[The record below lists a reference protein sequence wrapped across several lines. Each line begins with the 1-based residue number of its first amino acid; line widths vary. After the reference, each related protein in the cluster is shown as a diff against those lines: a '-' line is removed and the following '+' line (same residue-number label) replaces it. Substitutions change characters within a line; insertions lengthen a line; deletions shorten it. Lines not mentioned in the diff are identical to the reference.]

1 MFKAITYYLLS
12 IFIVGLLYGEAY
24 SQSKISSVN
33 NESRKIS
40 KLYKELEESL
50 QSKDEVRITGNYES
64 LAKAYLKESNY
75 IKSEE
80 YYSKALD
87 IYTKRKQDEDV
98 ARASRG
104 LAKAK
109 ERLGK
114 YEQAAQHYEL
124 AQQKSN
130 DNIDKSI
137 NSNDAKRV
145 SSFSNP
151 QLQSSYSNSNI
162 QYYKQK
168 GQKEEIVDAYMQQA
182 ISSTQLN
189 NSQQAIDNY
198 SNALK
203 YTDNNSNEQVQI
215 KDELATIY
223 LNTNQTEKA
232 KEIKNELI
240 VEAQQQQDVTTEIQ
254 QKQSL
259 ATILMQEADNNTEAL
274 QLLQDS
280 YSKAIANSNTLEAK
294 KSLELLIDYY
304 RNKGDYS
311 KSIQLYDQ
319 FLKKLDA
326 LVKSDSSLLD
336 YSLIAATEEK
346 IKQLE
351 KEKKLQ
357 DELIAETKRFN
368 YMLAGAI
375 LLIVLFLLLMVRAFY
390 SVKRKN
396 KEIALQSLRREMNPH
411 FIFNSLNSVNQFI
424 AENKELEANKYL
436 SSYSQLMRSVMENS
450 NKDFILLSKEI
461 ELIKKYLALEHLRF
475 KEKFDYRISLDEKLD
490 AESIYIPNMLL
501 QPQLENAIWH
511 GLRYK
516 DDKGTL
522 TLNITLNTN
531 AVCVCIEDNGIGL
544 TKSKELKTLNQK
556 AHDSRGLNNTM
567 ERIYLLNE
575 LYHKNIQ
582 LTITEKEHQTGTIVT
597 IVFPVI
603 NKL

>member
-1 MFKAITYYLLS
+1 MFKVITYYLLT
-12 IFIVGLLYGEAY
+12 IFIVCSLCGEVY

-33 NESRKIS
+33 SESRKIS

-50 QSKDEVRITGNYES
+50 QSNNEAKIADNYES
-64 LAKAYLKESNY
+64 LAKAYLKESSY
-75 IKSEE
+75 AKSEE
-80 YYSKALD
+80 YFSKALD

-98 ARASRG
+98 ARVSRG

-109 ERLGK
+109 EGLGK
-114 YEQAAQHYEL
+114 YEQAAQHYQL

-145 SSFSNP
+145 TSFSNP
-151 QLQSSYSNSNI
+151 QLQNSYSNSNI

-168 GQKEEIVDAYMQQA
+168 GQKEEIVDAYKQQA

-189 NSQQAIDNY
+189 NSQQAIESYN
-198 SNALK
+198 NALQ
-203 YTDNNSNEQVQI
+203 YTDNNSSEQVQI

-232 KEIKNELI
+232 KEIKNEI
-240 VEAQQQQDVTTEIQ
+240 IAEAQQQQDVATEIK

-280 YSKAIANSNTLEAK
+280 YNKAIANSNTLEAK
-294 KSLELLIDYY
+294 KSLELLINYY
-304 RNKGDYS
+304 RNKGDYT
-311 KSIQLYDQ
+311 KSIQLYDR
-319 FLKKLDA
+319 FLKNLDT
-326 LVKSDSSLLD
+326 LVKADSSLLD
-336 YSLIAATEEK
+336 YSLITATEEK

-357 DELIAETKRFN
+357 DELVLKTQQYN
-368 YMLAGAI
+368 YI
-375 LLIVLFLLLMVRAFY
+375 LVGSIVLIIVFLLLVIRAFY
-390 SVKRKN
+390 SIKRKN

-475 KEKFDYRISLDEKLD
+475 SEKFDYTISLDEKLD
-490 AESIYIPNMLL
+490 AESSYIPNMLL

-516 DDKGTL
+516 EGKGTL
-522 TLNITLNTN
+522 NLRITLNSNT
-531 AVCVCIEDNGIGL
+531 VCVSIEDNGIGL

-556 AHDSRGLNNTM
+556 AHHSRGLNNTM
-567 ERIYLLNE
+567 ERIDLLNE
-575 LYHKNIQ
+575 LYRKNIQ
-582 LTITEKEHQTGTIVT
+582 LTITEKEKQSGTVVT
-597 IVFPVI
+597 IEFPLI